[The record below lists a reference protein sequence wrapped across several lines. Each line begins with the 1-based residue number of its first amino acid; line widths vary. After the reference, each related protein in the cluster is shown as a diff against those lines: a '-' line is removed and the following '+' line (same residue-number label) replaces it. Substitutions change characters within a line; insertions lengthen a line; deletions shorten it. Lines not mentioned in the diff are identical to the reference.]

1 MYELL
6 GQIYKEILEIFDTD
20 VVHMGGDE
28 VRDSLS
34 LGYLRNVRVI
44 WLHPNC
50 IQKLFISIYCLGQF
64 QLLEQDKRVY
74 RLHENK

>member
-28 VRDSLS
+28 VRDSL
-34 LGYLRNVRVI
+34 LQNFPGNV
-44 WLHPNC
+44 
-50 IQKLFISIYCLGQF
+50 KLNFQF
-64 QLLEQDKRVY
+64 
-74 RLHENK
+74 

>member
-28 VRDSLS
+28 VRDSFGIHSPFQIIFNLKKDIFKQFIYIYY
-34 LGYLRNVRVI
+34 LG
-44 WLHPNC
+44 
-50 IQKLFISIYCLGQF
+50 
-64 QLLEQDKRVY
+64 
-74 RLHENK
+74 

>member
-34 LGYLRNVRVI
+34 LGYLRNVR
-44 WLHPNC
+44 LHPNS
-50 IQKLFISIYCLGQF
+50 IQKLFISMYCLGQF

>member
-28 VRDSLS
+28 VRDSLW
-34 LGYLRNVRVI
+34 LDNPCNVVNFSI
-44 WLHPNC
+44 SKMIFLNN
-50 IQKLFISIYCLGQF
+50 LFISI
-64 QLLEQDKRVY
+64 V
-74 RLHENK
+74 

>member
-28 VRDSLS
+28 VRDSFEIHSQFEIFL
-34 LGYLRNVRVI
+34 NF
-44 WLHPNC
+44 NNDMFK
-50 IQKLFISIYCLGQF
+50 QFISIYCLG
-64 QLLEQDKRVY
+64 
-74 RLHENK
+74 

>member
-34 LGYLRNVRVI
+34 LGYLDESKVSKA
-44 WLHPNC
+44 
-50 IQKLFISIYCLGQF
+50 KLYFI
-64 QLLEQDKRVY
+64 LEQYIRY
-74 RLHENK
+74 FA

>member
-28 VRDSLS
+28 VRDSLFRDFPCNVKVV
-34 LGYLRNVRVI
+34 LRNTFVQSTLR
-44 WLHPNC
+44 HT
-50 IQKLFISIYCLGQF
+50 ISIF
-64 QLLEQDKRVY
+64 
-74 RLHENK
+74 

>member
-28 VRDSLS
+28 VRDSFEIHSQFEIFLVE
-34 LGYLRNVRVI
+34 R
-44 WLHPNC
+44 
-50 IQKLFISIYCLGQF
+50 KISKMIF
-64 QLLEQDKRVY
+64 
-74 RLHENK
+74 

>member
-28 VRDSLS
+28 VRDSLFVIITCIS
-34 LGYLRNVRVI
+34 YFILR
-44 WLHPNC
+44 HT
-50 IQKLFISIYCLGQF
+50 ISI
-64 QLLEQDKRVY
+64 V
-74 RLHENK
+74 

>member
-34 LGYLRNVRVI
+34 LGYLRNVEFG
-44 WLHPNC
+44 C
-50 IQKLFISIYCLGQF
+50 IQIASKNSLFLSF
-64 QLLEQDKRVY
+64 V
-74 RLHENK
+74 

>member
-28 VRDSLS
+28 VRYLLWLDFPCNVVYIKWSSFFTERKIYFYLLFRLISTVGTRQKSL
-34 LGYLRNVRVI
+34 
-44 WLHPNC
+44 
-50 IQKLFISIYCLGQF
+50 
-64 QLLEQDKRVY
+64 
-74 RLHENK
+74 

>member
-28 VRDSLS
+28 VR
-34 LGYLRNVRVI
+34 YLLWLDFPCNVVVI
-44 WLHPNC
+44 
-50 IQKLFISIYCLGQF
+50 
-64 QLLEQDKRVY
+64 
-74 RLHENK
+74 

>member
-28 VRDSLS
+28 VR
-34 LGYLRNVRVI
+34 YLLWLDFPCNVVVNLKSDI
-44 WLHPNC
+44 FK
-50 IQKLFISIYCLGQF
+50 QFIYIYCLG
-64 QLLEQDKRVY
+64 
-74 RLHENK
+74 

>member
-28 VRDSLS
+28 VRDSL
-34 LGYLRNVRVI
+34 
-44 WLHPNC
+44 WLDFPLSTGP
-50 IQKLFISIYCLGQF
+50 QQS
-64 QLLEQDKRVY
+64 
-74 RLHENK
+74 

>member
-34 LGYLRNVRVI
+34 LGYLRNI
-44 WLHPNC
+44 IASKLHP
-50 IQKLFISIYCLGQF
+50 KTLYFYVLFRSISIVGTRQKSL
-64 QLLEQDKRVY
+64 
-74 RLHENK
+74 

>member
-28 VRDSLS
+28 VRDSFEIHSQFEIFL
-34 LGYLRNVRVI
+34 NFKNDI
-44 WLHPNC
+44 FK
-50 IQKLFISIYCLGQF
+50 QFISIYCLG
-64 QLLEQDKRVY
+64 
-74 RLHENK
+74 

>member
-28 VRDSLS
+28 VRYLLWLDFPCNVVVLS
-34 LGYLRNVRVI
+34 GRHFL
-44 WLHPNC
+44 P
-50 IQKLFISIYCLGQF
+50 KEKFISIYCLG
-64 QLLEQDKRVY
+64 
-74 RLHENK
+74 

>member
-28 VRDSLS
+28 VRDSL
-34 LGYLRNVRVI
+34 LRDFLCHVEV
-44 WLHPNC
+44 LHGTHSS
-50 IQKLFISIYCLGQF
+50 KVF
-64 QLLEQDKRVY
+64 
-74 RLHENK
+74 

>member
-28 VRDSLS
+28 VRDSFEIHSQFEIFLNFS
-34 LGYLRNVRVI
+34 ISKMIFLN
-44 WLHPNC
+44 N
-50 IQKLFISIYCLGQF
+50 LFISI
-64 QLLEQDKRVY
+64 V
-74 RLHENK
+74 

>member
-28 VRDSLS
+28 VRYSFEIHSQFEIFLVFSISKMIFLNNLFLS
-34 LGYLRNVRVI
+34 IV
-44 WLHPNC
+44 
-50 IQKLFISIYCLGQF
+50 
-64 QLLEQDKRVY
+64 
-74 RLHENK
+74 

>member
-28 VRDSLS
+28 VRDSL
-34 LGYLRNVRVI
+34 LRDFPYEGSTCKNFPFVQSILRHTI
-44 WLHPNC
+44 C
-50 IQKLFISIYCLGQF
+50 I
-64 QLLEQDKRVY
+64 V
-74 RLHENK
+74 

>member
-28 VRDSLS
+28 VRDSLW
-34 LGYLRNVRVI
+34 LDNPCNVVVI
-44 WLHPNC
+44 FNLKKD
-50 IQKLFISIYCLGQF
+50 IFKQFIYIYCLG
-64 QLLEQDKRVY
+64 
-74 RLHENK
+74 

>member
-28 VRDSLS
+28 VRDSLFRDFPCNVKVV
-34 LGYLRNVRVI
+34 LRNIR
-44 WLHPNC
+44 P
-50 IQKLFISIYCLGQF
+50 KYFKTYYIYFLG
-64 QLLEQDKRVY
+64 
-74 RLHENK
+74 

>member
-28 VRDSLS
+28 VRDSLFRDFPCNVNIRPKYFKTYYIYF
-34 LGYLRNVRVI
+34 LG
-44 WLHPNC
+44 
-50 IQKLFISIYCLGQF
+50 
-64 QLLEQDKRVY
+64 
-74 RLHENK
+74 

>member
-28 VRDSLS
+28 VR
-34 LGYLRNVRVI
+34 YLLWLDFPCNVVVFSI
-44 WLHPNC
+44 SKMIFLNN
-50 IQKLFISIYCLGQF
+50 LFISI
-64 QLLEQDKRVY
+64 V
-74 RLHENK
+74 